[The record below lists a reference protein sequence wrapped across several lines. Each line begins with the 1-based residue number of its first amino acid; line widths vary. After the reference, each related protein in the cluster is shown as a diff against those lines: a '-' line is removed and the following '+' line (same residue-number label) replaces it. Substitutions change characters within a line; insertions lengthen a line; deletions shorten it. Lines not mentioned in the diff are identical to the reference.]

1 MNGQQKF
8 LKKIVEALNG
18 AGIQYMISGSIG
30 SSFHGWPRATKDADI
45 VIVADDKQLC
55 DFARSLGEDY
65 YISLDA
71 ARDALNHNSMFNVI
85 DIQASWKADLI
96 IRKNRPFSREEFQ
109 RRQKIKMSGADLWIL
124 SPEDAILSKLEWS
137 KDRDSTQQFQDAL
150 GIAIIHIERLDMD
163 YLNKWA
169 KELGIESSL
178 QKLLKAS
185 KESKN
190 GK

>member
-1 MNGQQKF
+1 MNTQQEF
-8 LKKIVEALNG
+8 LKKTIEALKG

-30 SSFHGWPRATKDADI
+30 SSFYGWPRATKDADI
-45 VIVADDKQLC
+45 VIVATDKQLC
-55 DFARSLGEDY
+55 DFAKSLGEDY
-65 YISLDA
+65 YFSLEA
-71 ARDALNHNSMFNVI
+71 ARDALKHNSMFNVI

-109 RRQKIKMSGADLWIL
+109 RRQKVKMYGTDVWVL

-137 KDRDSTQQFQDAL
+137 KDIESKQQFQDAL
-150 GIAIIHIERLDMD
+150 GIAIVHMEQLDMD

-185 KESKN
+185 KKSKN